1 MSKSITLSRLN
12 DLSLGLFA
20 LVPPSETL
28 DHLIRY
34 LSTWSGS
41 DKLFMVIQYAA
52 KLLIPI
58 LHLRAR
64 LQHRAG
70 FRKDPFSTAA
80 PALNKL
86 ASTVS
91 DARMLW
97 RIWGL
102 LPIFQW
108 LISLERSPPPTRRL
122 LTIERAQ
129 GWSMLAYYPMEHLY
143 YLLSHEI
150 IPSSIS
156 LPFSRSS
163 SSPSSP
169 LPSTTASLTPSSA
182 APSKGPPASPRTLSL
197 DSTALSLWSTRFWA
211 LYVVLQFA
219 HLREDRALL
228 LRRERVLSKEKVKGQ
243 EHAELKR
250 RWDAWWNEL
259 AVNVGYLPL
268 TVHWSLE
275 QGLFKNDIWV
285 SIFGFAA
292 AIASFRSGW
301 KATAVLPLSPPP
313 LTATEGTTP
322 EDTNLTTLAGE
333 GEKEVVTGYT

>member
-1 MSKSITLSRLN
+1 
-12 DLSLGLFA
+12 
-20 LVPPSETL
+20 
-28 DHLIRY
+28 
-34 LSTWSGS
+34 
-41 DKLFMVIQYAA
+41 
-52 KLLIPI
+52 
-58 LHLRAR
+58 
-64 LQHRAG
+64 
-70 FRKDPFSTAA
+70 
-80 PALNKL
+80 
-86 ASTVS
+86 
-91 DARMLW
+91 
-97 RIWGL
+97 
-102 LPIFQW
+102 
-108 LISLERSPPPTRRL
+108 
-122 LTIERAQ
+122 
-129 GWSMLAYYPMEHLY
+129 MLAYYPMEHLY

-228 LRRERVLSKEKVKGQ
+228 LRRERVLSKEKVKSQ

-268 TVHWSLE
+268 TVHWYEEHLFIYQSLNIVYSIPSFRSLE
-275 QGLFKNDIWV
+275 QGLFKNDV
-285 SIFGFAA
+285 SYCSNI
-292 AIASFRSGW
+292 S
-301 KATAVLPLSPPP
+301 TQPC
-313 LTATEGTTP
+313 
-322 EDTNLTTLAGE
+322 
-333 GEKEVVTGYT
+333 

>member
-1 MSKSITLSRLN
+1 MGCVARTTLS
-12 DLSLGLFA
+12 SLHTDCTI
-20 LVPPSETL
+20 VD
-28 DHLIRY
+28 DH
-34 LSTWSGS
+34 
-41 DKLFMVIQYAA
+41 A
-52 KLLIPI
+52 
-58 LHLRAR
+58 
-64 LQHRAG
+64 
-70 FRKDPFSTAA
+70 
-80 PALNKL
+80 
-86 ASTVS
+86 
-91 DARMLW
+91 
-97 RIWGL
+97 GL

-156 LPFSRSS
+156 LPFLGSS
-163 SSPSSP
+163 PSSPSSP
-169 LPSTTASLTPSSA
+169 LPSTTASLKPSAA
-182 APSKGPPASPRTLSL
+182 APSEGPSASPRTLSL

-243 EHAELKR
+243 EHSELKR

-268 TVHWSLE
+268 TVHW
-275 QGLFKNDIWV
+275 
-285 SIFGFAA
+285 
-292 AIASFRSGW
+292 
-301 KATAVLPLSPPP
+301 
-313 LTATEGTTP
+313 
-322 EDTNLTTLAGE
+322 
-333 GEKEVVTGYT
+333 

>member
-1 MSKSITLSRLN
+1 

-41 DKLFMVIQYAA
+41 EYLTSVQVIQYAA

-70 FRKDPFSTAA
+70 FRKEPISTAA

-163 SSPSSP
+163 SSP
-169 LPSTTASLTPSSA
+169 
-182 APSKGPPASPRTLSL
+182 
-197 DSTALSLWSTRFWA
+197 FWA

-243 EHAELKR
+243 EHAELER

-268 TVHWSLE
+268 TVHWYEEHCIYLSIPR
-275 QGLFKNDIWV
+275 FNIIWV

-313 LTATEGTTP
+313 
-322 EDTNLTTLAGE
+322 
-333 GEKEVVTGYT
+333 